1 MLSTVLNSDRA
12 IEVNIEIMRAFVR
25 LRKLLL
31 THAEM
36 ARKLKALERKYDSQ
50 FRKEYRTTITERTYT
65 IAQKMTRH
73 FTQSSLPNIF
83 QLFHICSN
91 RVEWKTM
98 PKIITQVPRVVVILE
113 TCVQPDRQKLD
124 GLLRYVRF
132 YGPWHLHI
140 IQNRV
145 GEQRLA
151 HFEAWNAN
159 GIIVGQSMF
168 DMEKILARTKLPL
181 VLIDPLP
188 CHLVPDSPFFRFSYI
203 QNDAASVGIM
213 AADFF
218 LKKGFKNFAY
228 VGEVLDRLWSRGRGQ
243 GFADQLSKAGF
254 SCHIYP
260 PLTRTEIND
269 WAVEQAKLTRWL
281 AGLPK
286 PVALFAAMDIRAR
299 QVLDT
304 CLINDIK
311 VPDDIAILGVDN
323 DEQLC
328 LGSFPTL
335 SSIECDMGQCG
346 FMAAQLLDE
355 QMRGKLKR
363 KTVLTYGVKRIA
375 VRQSTHAAQPVEDR
389 LVARALEFIQLNACE
404 GINVTDVVTYLKV
417 SRRLAEIR
425 FRKTCGHSILDE
437 IQSVRLERVKRLV
450 AETNFPIREIT
461 DRSGYQ
467 TDDHLR
473 RIFKRH
479 FGMTMQECRQRTG
492 S

>member
-1 MLSTVLNSDRA
+1 
-12 IEVNIEIMRAFVR
+12 
-25 LRKLLL
+25 
-31 THAEM
+31 
-36 ARKLKALERKYDSQ
+36 
-50 FRKEYRTTITERTYT
+50 
-65 IAQKMTRH
+65 
-73 FTQSSLPNIF
+73 
-83 QLFHICSN
+83 
-91 RVEWKTM
+91 M
-98 PKIITQVPRVVVILE
+98 PKIFTQVPRVVVILE

-124 GLLRYVRF
+124 GLLKYVRF

-168 DMEKILARTKLPL
+168 DMEKLLARTKVPL

-188 CHLVPDSPFFRFSYI
+188 RHLAPGSPFSRFSTVR
-203 QNDAASVGIM
+203 NDAVSVGVM
-213 AADFF
+213 AADYF
-218 LKKGFKNFAY
+218 LKQGFRNFAY

-243 GFADQLSKAGF
+243 GFADRLRKTGF
-254 SCHIYP
+254 TCRIYP
-260 PLTRTEIND
+260 SLTRQEIND
-269 WAVEQAKLTRWL
+269 WSVEQAKLTRWL
-281 AGLPK
+281 AALPK

-304 CLINDIK
+304 CLINGIK
-311 VPDDIAILGVDN
+311 VPDEVAILGVDN

-328 LGSFPTL
+328 LGSYPTL

-355 QMRGKLKR
+355 QMRVKRRR
-363 KTVLTYGVKRIA
+363 KTDLTYGVKKIV
-375 VRQSTHAAQPVEDR
+375 VRQSTHAVLPVQDR
-389 LVARALEFIQLNACE
+389 LIARALEFIQLNACE
-404 GINVTDVVTYLKV
+404 GIGVKDVVAYLKV

-425 FRKTCGHSILDE
+425 FRKTCRHSILDE
-437 IQSVRLERVKRLV
+437 IQNVRLERVKRLMT
-450 AETNFPIREIT
+450 ETDFSIREIT

-473 RIFKRH
+473 RMFKRH
-479 FGMTMQECRQRTG
+479 FGMTMQEYRRNVG
-492 S
+492 I